1 MKFYFGRDK
10 SPSSSPEACRDK
22 LHKNLFVNDC
32 DDGEEE
38 SNWLVE
44 EDETSGSDKQ
54 QDEHR
59 VGSSLSMPLSDTIAE
74 YAHDLTD
81 DPFFFDDLSFVFEL
95 SRKRAISP
103 YAILVAL
110 LYMKRLKQKTN
121 NNNNDTPLYIDSYS
135 SRNVI
140 DSYFFKEN
148 GNVNAESLTNSELC
162 LVSMLLASK
171 YLIDEGED
179 EEIYNHEWAKAA
191 NMPTEKINKLEKL
204 VLGKMDWELYVSSD
218 EFWSFTNQ
226 LTERWVF

>member
-10 SPSSSPEACRDK
+10 SPSSSSSPEASAVAGRDK
-22 LHKNLFVNDC
+22 LHKNLFVNEC
-32 DDGEEE
+32 DDGEDE
-38 SNWLVE
+38 STWLVE
-44 EDETSGSDKQ
+44 DEEEACKQ

-74 YAHDLTD
+74 YAYDLTD

-110 LYMKRLKQKTN
+110 LYMKRLKQKTTS
-121 NNNNDTPLYIDSYS
+121 NNDTPIYIDSYS

-140 DSYFFKEN
+140 DSYFIKEN
-148 GNVNAESLTNSELC
+148 VNPESLTNSELC

-179 EEIYNHEWAKAA
+179 EEIYNNEWAKAA
-191 NMPTEKINKLEKL
+191 NMSTEKINKLEKL

-226 LTERWVF
+226 LTER